1 MDAIRLAEESDAE
14 GVLAVYRP
22 YVEETAV
29 TFEYTVPT
37 QVEFLCRLQRI
48 QSNYPFLVCEEK
60 GQIIGY
66 AYAHR
71 QLMRAA
77 YRWNAELSIYVERAC
92 TGRGVGKALY
102 TALIEVLK
110 LQHIQT
116 VYALIALP
124 NRASVALHDKMGFTQ
139 VGLHPKTGYKLG
151 KWYDVAWYEKM
162 IGERK
167 NPPPDILPIGSVP
180 IEKIKEVLRMSTR

>member
-1 MDAIRLAEESDAE
+1 MYTIRLAEESDAI

-22 YVEETAV
+22 YVEETAI
-29 TFEYTVPT
+29 TFEYEVPT

-71 QLMRAA
+71 QMTRAA
-77 YRWNAELSIYVERAC
+77 YQWNAELSVYVDRKH

-102 TALIEVLK
+102 TTLIEILK
-110 LQHIQT
+110 LQHVQT
-116 VYALIALP
+116 VCALITLP
-124 NRASVALHDKMGFTQ
+124 NPVSETLHHKMGFKRI
-139 VGLHPKTGYKLG
+139 GLHPQAGYKLG
-151 KWYDVAWYEKM
+151 KWYDVAWYEKV
-162 IGERK
+162 IGNRES
-167 NPPPDILPIGSVP
+167 PPPDVLPVGEIAL
-180 IEKIKEVLRMSTR
+180 EKLQKVLQASTQ

>member
-1 MDAIRLAEESDAE
+1 MYTIRLAEESDAI

-22 YVEETAV
+22 YVEETAI
-29 TFEYTVPT
+29 TFEYEVPT

-71 QLMRAA
+71 QMTRAA
-77 YRWNAELSIYVERAC
+77 YQWNAELSVYIDRKH

-102 TALIEVLK
+102 TALIEILK
-110 LQHIQT
+110 LQHVQT
-116 VYALIALP
+116 VCALITLP
-124 NRASVALHDKMGFTQ
+124 NPVSETLHHKMGFKRI
-139 VGLHPKTGYKLG
+139 GLHPQAGYKLG
-151 KWYDVAWYEKM
+151 KWYDVAWYEKV
-162 IGERK
+162 IGNRES
-167 NPPPDILPIGSVP
+167 PPPDVLAIGQVAP
-180 IEKIKEVLRMSTR
+180 EKLQKVL